1 MKRAI
6 LRLSS
11 IILIGALLS
20 GAVLSVIIIY
30 SSRMID
36 YELDKMLFEQ
46 VDDNLAT
53 YYYAY
58 DENDNPVEVWNSAS
72 FDRKDWVDF
81 SDIGDN
87 LKKAFISV
95 EDRQFYKHKG
105 INLGRTIKAAINYV
119 LKIQP
124 KFGASTITQQVIK
137 NISGDNENSI
147 ARKFSEILRALALER
162 NYSKDEIFEV
172 YLNIAPMSNNMYGV
186 GMASNMYFN
195 KEPDE
200 LTVSEAAVIVGI
212 TNAPTK
218 YNPYVNPE
226 ACLEKRNKVLYAM
239 YDTGAISDSEYNS
252 AIKEHLNISERGL
265 CNSHCSSWFIETARD
280 DVQRALSD
288 KYSISRAASSMM
300 LSGAKIILTMN
311 IKVQSILDDFFYN
324 TDNLSAN
331 AKDGLN
337 YAMVISE
344 HDTGN
349 LLGIIGNGGRK
360 NGEMLYNHATNPKI
374 PGSVLKPLALYAP
387 LIDEGQINWSTLFDD
402 SPLRYNDDGSAYPKN
417 SPDIYEGSID
427 INRALS
433 KSKNTVAVRLY
444 NMLGPDKIY
453 YKLQDDLGI
462 KTIYKEYKTKNG
474 LYTDLAESPLALGQL
489 TVGISL
495 RKLTECYNIFP
506 NNGVLSNGNSFYAV
520 KDKNDNIICESFSS
534 KTRVFKSE
542 TAQIVNQMLMNVLTD
557 GTAKRVKLKEN
568 VDTAG
573 KTGTSGADKDR
584 LFIGYTPYFTAGIW
598 CGYSKDGRPVGDNT
612 PSHIE
617 VWDRVMTRIHN
628 ELVFNNYSESYKFFD
643 TSSLYHIPY
652 CPFSGSI
659 INDSCIEEGC
669 DLLYGYF
676 SEDNLPREKCEYH

>member
-1 MKRAI
+1 MKKTI
-6 LRLSS
+6 FRLSS

-20 GAVLSVIIIY
+20 GILLSVIIIY

-46 VDDNLAT
+46 ADDNLAT

-58 DENDNPVEVWNSAS
+58 DENDNLVEVWNSSS

-87 LKKAFISV
+87 LKRAFISV

-105 INLGRTIKAAINYV
+105 INLGRTIKAAVNYV
-119 LKIQP
+119 LKRQP
-124 KFGASTITQQVIK
+124 RFGASTITQQVIK

-147 ARKFSEILRALALER
+147 SRKFSEILRALSLER

-172 YLNIAPMSNNMYGV
+172 YLNIVPMSNNMYGV
-186 GMASNMYFN
+186 GMASNTYFN

-200 LTVSEAAVIVGI
+200 LTVAEAAAIVGI

-218 YNPYVNPE
+218 YNPYINPE

-239 YDTGAISDSEYNS
+239 YDTGAISDSEYHS
-252 AIKEHLNISERGL
+252 AINEELNVSE
-265 CNSHCSSWFIETARD
+265 SSFYDFHCSSWFVETARE
-280 DVQRALSD
+280 DVQNVLSE
-288 KYSISRAASSMM
+288 KYSISRAASSML

-311 IKVQSILDDFFYN
+311 IKVQRILDDFFYN

-331 AKDGLN
+331 VNDGLN
-337 YAMVISE
+337 YAMVISDHE
-344 HDTGN
+344 TGN
-349 LLGIIGNGGRK
+349 LLGIIGNGGYK
-360 NGEMLYNHATNPKI
+360 NGEMLFNHATNPKI

-387 LIDEGQINWSTLFDD
+387 LIDDGEINWSTQLDD
-402 SPLRYNDDGSAYPKN
+402 SPVRYNNDGSAYPKN
-417 SPDIYEGSID
+417 SPDIYEGGTD
-427 INRALS
+427 INTALV

-444 NMLGPDKIY
+444 NMLGPDMIY
-453 YKLQDDLGI
+453 NKLQNEFGI
-462 KTIYKEYKTKNG
+462 KTIYRGYETNNG
-474 LYTDLAESPLALGQL
+474 LHTDLAESPLALGQL

-495 RKLTECYNIFP
+495 RKLTECYNVFP
-506 NNGVLSNGNSFYAV
+506 NYGVLSSGNSFYAV
-520 KDKNDNIICESFSS
+520 KDKNDNIICESVGQ
-534 KTRVFKSE
+534 KRRIFKSE
-542 TAQIVNQMLMNVLTD
+542 TAQIVNQILMNVLTD
-557 GTAKRVKLKEN
+557 GTAKQVKLKEN

-573 KTGTSGADKDR
+573 KTGTSGSDKDR

-598 CGYSKDGRPVGDNT
+598 CGYSDGRSVGTNS

-617 VWDRVMTRIHN
+617 IWDKVMTRIHN
-628 ELVFNNYSESYKFFD
+628 ELVLIDYDESYEYFN
-643 TSSLYHIPY
+643 TSSLYHVPY

-659 INDSCIEEGC
+659 INSSCIEDGC
-669 DLLYGYF
+669 EPLYGYF
-676 SEDNLPREKCEYH
+676 SEDNLPSEKCKYH